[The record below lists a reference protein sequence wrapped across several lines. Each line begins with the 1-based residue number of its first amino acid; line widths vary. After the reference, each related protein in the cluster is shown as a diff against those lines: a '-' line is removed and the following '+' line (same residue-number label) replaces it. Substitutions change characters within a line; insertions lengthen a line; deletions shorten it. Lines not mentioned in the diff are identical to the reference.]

1 MKPTLTTFLISQLF
15 LFVTSGILLAQPS
28 DNCNNLTG
36 SGIPVGNECN
46 PVDFNITNDTDYWN
60 SANGCNSGDVDDS
73 WWWFQATSTQTIITY
88 YPTGGDQTGGIYD
101 PIIHVFTA
109 ICATG
114 MTHVACADNEGD
126 GEMESLNLT
135 TVVGS
140 FYKIRIEND
149 GSNSNMYGRIC
160 IMNANAFGDDPCNA
174 VSLDV
179 NDVCNSKWYSNATA
193 TATAGVPVPGCA
205 GYSNRDVWFTVTMP
219 TSDLVIN
226 TEEGEPG
233 MNDSGMAV
241 YTAASCAG
249 PFTLVECDDNDSP
262 NDDMSFLHLKSSSIL
277 AGTVLYIRVWEN
289 GNNDNGLFGI
299 CAFSSTQCGNPSGL
313 LNDFCENPAIL
324 TKNATANFSAT
335 TAGTFTDDMTAESN
349 PTSCIGGFG
358 GTIYEHNNSWYQF
371 TATGPTESF
380 NFSTISCTGD
390 GVQAVVYQVTYNADG
405 CCTGLTQRGDC
416 RGNMTAATTLVANG
430 LIAGNNYV
438 LMVDGYGGAQC
449 DFTISGWGAIGVLPI
464 ELTKFSALSMDNRNE
479 ITWITESEH
488 NNDYFNLH
496 RSFDGENFEII
507 ATIDGAGNSTQL
519 LNYSVPD
526 YDIRFGMVYYQLEQV
541 DFDGKNTKSQIIALN
556 RNNSENGLVNVYPNP
571 TEGILTIDI
580 NVSTQE
586 GGFVR
591 IEGVNGMLIYEQQIE
606 GKGVH
611 QITHDMTF
619 LSSGLYFIRY
629 LDEEVNS
636 VKTILKK

>member
-1 MKPTLTTFLISQLF
+1 MEAPCNGGGSQYQDIWYYIEGNDQTVNLAISGLSTEDATLAVYTGCPATSAQAISMTAPGSTCAVINGANGSVVVPTSFGTNYFIQ
-15 LFVTSGILLAQPS
+15 IQRI
-28 DNCNNLTG
+28 TG
-36 SGIPVGNECN
+36 SGGTPANSDQNGN
-46 PVDFNITNDTDYWN
+46 
-60 SANGCNSGDVDDS
+60 
-73 WWWFQATSTQTIITY
+73 
-88 YPTGGDQTGGIYD
+88 
-101 PIIHVFTA
+101 
-109 ICATG
+109 ICATNFLPNG
-114 MTHVACADNEGD
+114 SATCAAAQPLPITTFCSPINWSNNDDGALSWESPVCNAGTPMQDVWYAITGTGTDVKIDISSMTAEDATLTVYTGCPTDQASANALDIVAPSCISITGASG
-126 GEMESLNLT
+126 SLQFS
-135 TVVGS
+135 TVVS
-140 FYKIRIEND
+140 TTYYIQIQRKSANTTND
-149 GSNSNMYGRIC
+149 QS
-160 IMNANAFGDDPCNA
+160 
-174 VSLDV
+174 
-179 NDVCNSKWYSNATA
+179 
-193 TATAGVPVPGCA
+193 
-205 GYSNRDVWFTVTMP
+205 
-219 TSDLVIN
+219 
-226 TEEGEPG
+226 GE
-233 MNDSGMAV
+233 
-241 YTAASCAG
+241 
-249 PFTLVECDDNDSP
+249 
-262 NDDMSFLHLKSSSIL
+262 
-277 AGTVLYIRVWEN
+277 
-289 GNNDNGLFGI
+289 I
-299 CAFSSTQCGNPSGL
+299 CAYKSTKCGSPLGL
-313 LNDFCENPAIL
+313 LNDFCENPAFL
-324 TKNATANFSAT
+324 TKNAGASFSAS
-335 TAGTFTDDMTAESN
+335 TAGVFSPDLGSLIDMN
-349 PTSCIGGFG
+349 GVGCVGGPG
-358 GTIYEHNNSWYQF
+358 NIIMQNNSWYQF
-371 TATGPTESF
+371 TASATSETF
-380 NFSTISCTGD
+380 NFSATSCV
-390 GVQAVVYQVTYNADG
+390 GVQALVYEVTKDGNG
-405 CCTGLTQRGDC
+405 CCVGLNQKSNCISSMPMHPAGSSSI
-416 RGNMTAATTLVANG
+416 TATSLTVG
-430 LIAGNNYV
+430 SNYA
-438 LMVDGYGGAQC
+438 LMVDGLNGAEC

-571 TEGILTIDI
+571 TKGILTIDI